1 MASSTLGSIRIF
13 YRFLF
18 LVSIL
23 EPTIVALPWVT
34 RRGTTT
40 WDDSPGQAII
50 DGGAA
55 GFGVL
60 NDIWNELIEP
70 STTENENLPPDQI
83 QIQSQPESSTN
94 TPPELSS
101 PPIFGPNMRGQCSA
115 FFTQSLGSAAD
126 DQLPGTGN
134 GDILTPPDGSTIPG
148 PSNEEE
154 YEGYIQQSTK
164 TG

>member
-1 MASSTLGSIRIF
+1 MASTLGIISF
-13 YRFLF
+13 YRFLI

-23 EPTIVALPWVT
+23 EPIVAVPLFT
-34 RRGTTT
+34 RRGTT

-60 NDIWNELIEP
+60 NDIWNDLIEP
-70 STTENENLPPDQI
+70 STEKENLPN
-83 QIQSQPESSTN
+83 QIQSQPETSN
-94 TPPELSS
+94 TPELSS
-101 PPIFGPNMRGQCSA
+101 PPIFGPNMMGQCSA
-115 FFTQSLGSAAD
+115 STQSLGSAD
-126 DQLPGTGN
+126 DQLPGN
-134 GDILTPPDGSTIPG
+134 GDILTPDGSIPG
-148 PSNEEE
+148 PNEE